1 MFSKSFRPVAKRTVI
16 YRRDETLIG
25 MEPMGIGLMYGVQR
39 LPSEALYNVN
49 LTLQSVVSG
58 SLCLVTTLGGTEV
71 ARATATGGNT
81 VIAIPYYGSD
91 QTLKVVV
98 RKATSAPFYQS
109 YETQVVVS
117 SNGAALFV
125 SQISDES

>member
-1 MFSKSFRPVAKRTVI
+1 MFSKVFRPSPRRAVI
-16 YRRDETLIG
+16 YRRDETLVG
-25 MEPMGIGLMYGVQR
+25 LEPMGVGLMYGVQR

-49 LTLQSVVSG
+49 LTLFAVVPN
-58 SLCLVTTLGGTEV
+58 SLCLVTTLGGVEV